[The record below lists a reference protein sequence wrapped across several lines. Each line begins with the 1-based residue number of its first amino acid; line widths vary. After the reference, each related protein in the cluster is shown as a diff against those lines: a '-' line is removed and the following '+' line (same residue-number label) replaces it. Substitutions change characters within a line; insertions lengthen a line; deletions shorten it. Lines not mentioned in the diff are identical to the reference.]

1 LVRATSDSA
10 RCSVDARKETR
21 RCVPRDRGRVL
32 LGAKR
37 SDGGL
42 LCSDAGGYSVL
53 VLAVGQEW
61 ASPDGQS
68 VVRVIEVSSERSVV
82 ERVLRPGS
90 GKAGGHIHRDWT
102 QRFEVREG
110 EVMVRVGSD
119 AARVL
124 VAGETVEVP
133 RGVGH
138 VDPWN
143 ESAAPAVTRNI
154 ISPVTPF
161 VHVIFATLGESL
173 AAGRLDSQD
182 SLTLLQMAAA
192 LRAGRADSWGEQPPI
207 PVQRVV
213 LPILAAIAKAGGFR
227 PAPA

>member
-1 LVRATSDSA
+1 M
-10 RCSVDARKETR
+10 
-21 RCVPRDRGRVL
+21 
-32 LGAKR
+32 
-37 SDGGL
+37 
-42 LCSDAGGYSVL
+42 L

-61 ASPDGQS
+61 FSPDGQS

-124 VAGETVEVP
+124 VAGEMVEVP

-154 ISPVTPF
+154 VSPVTPF

-182 SLTLLQMAAA
+182 SLTLLQMAAT

-213 LPILAAIAKAGGFR
+213 LPILAAVAKASGFR